1 MGGSITE
8 TNRDKVRG
16 CVTLLATEANAR
28 MFLIAWM
35 KRIALAGAS
44 AFVRAK

>member
-8 TNRDKVRG
+8 TNRVWIRG
-16 CVTLLATEANAR
+16 CVTPLATEAYAR
-28 MFLIAWM
+28 MFPNAWM

-44 AFVRAK
+44 AFVRA

>member
-8 TNRDKVRG
+8 TDRVWIRG
-16 CVTLLATEANAR
+16 YMTPEATWANVW
-28 MFLIAWM
+28 MFPDAWM

-44 AFVRAK
+44 AFVRA